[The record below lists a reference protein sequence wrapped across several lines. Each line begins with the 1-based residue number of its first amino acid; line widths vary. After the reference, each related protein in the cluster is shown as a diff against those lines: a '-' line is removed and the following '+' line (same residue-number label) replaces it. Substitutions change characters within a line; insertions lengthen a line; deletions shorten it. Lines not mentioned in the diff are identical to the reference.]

1 MAAAASKSDKGDKD
15 IAKMSFEE
23 ALEELRQ
30 IVERLEGGEGRLEEA
45 ISAYD
50 RGARLKRHCEEK
62 LREAKE
68 RIEKI
73 SLAPDGSA
81 RAETLEDS

>member
-1 MAAAASKSDKGDKD
+1 MAAAAAKGDKDDKD

-81 RAETLEDS
+81 RAEPIEES

>member
-1 MAAAASKSDKGDKD
+1 MAASKSEKSDKD
-15 IAKMSFEE
+15 IAAMSFED

-73 SLAPDGSA
+73 SLGPDGNP
-81 RAETLEDS
+81 RGEPLED

>member
-1 MAAAASKSDKGDKD
+1 MAQSADKAGGDAD
-15 IAKMSFEE
+15 VAEMSFED

-30 IVERLEGGEGRLEEA
+30 IVERLERGEGRLEEA
-45 ISAYD
+45 ITAYD

-68 RIEKI
+68 RIDKI
-73 SLAPDGSA
+73 SLASDGSPQA
-81 RAETLEDS
+81 SPLEES

>member
-1 MAAAASKSDKGDKD
+1 MAAAASKSDKDDKD
-15 IAKMSFEE
+15 IAKMSFED

-73 SLAPDGSA
+73 SLGPDGSP
-81 RAETLEDS
+81 RAEPLEDS

>member
-1 MAAAASKSDKGDKD
+1 MAAAAGKADKSDKD
-15 IAKMSFEE
+15 IAKMSFED

-81 RAETLEDS
+81 RSEPIEES

>member
-1 MAAAASKSDKGDKD
+1 MAAAASKGEKGDKD
-15 IAKMSFEE
+15 IAKMSFED

-73 SLAPDGSA
+73 SLTPDGSA
-81 RAETLEDS
+81 RSEPMEDS

>member
-1 MAAAASKSDKGDKD
+1 MAAAASKAGKGDQD

-23 ALEELRQ
+23 ALEELKQ

-73 SLAPDGSA
+73 SLAPDGRA
-81 RAETLEDS
+81 RSEALEDS

>member
-1 MAAAASKSDKGDKD
+1 MARAAADEDDVG
-15 IAKMSFEE
+15 KMSFED
-23 ALEELRQ
+23 ALEELKQ
-30 IVERLEGGEGRLEEA
+30 IVERLERGEGRLEEA

-50 RGARLKRHCEEK
+50 RGARLKRHCEDK

-73 SLAPDGSA
+73 SLGADGEAST
-81 RAETLEDS
+81 EPFDVD

>member
-1 MAAAASKSDKGDKD
+1 MAKPAAGDED
-15 IAKMSFEE
+15 DVANMSFED
-23 ALEELRQ
+23 ALEELKQ
-30 IVERLEGGEGRLEEA
+30 IVERLERGEGRLEEA

-50 RGARLKRHCEEK
+50 RGARLKRHCEDK

-73 SLAPDGSA
+73 SLGPDGNP
-81 RAETLEDS
+81 RTEPLEEG

>member
-1 MAAAASKSDKGDKD
+1 MADSAGKGAKTDKD
-15 IAKMSFEE
+15 IAKMSFED
-23 ALEELRQ
+23 ALEELKQ
-30 IVERLEGGEGRLEEA
+30 IVERLEGGDGRLEEA

-73 SLAPDGSA
+73 SMSPDGSA
-81 RAETLEDS
+81 RTAPLEEA